1 MIVNCQN
8 CSTRLQLD
16 DAKVPS
22 RPFSVRCPKCRQII
36 NAQPGGT
43 QPAQKDALSAVTD
56 LPASTRSQKEINV
69 TSSAPIIRGDAP
81 PPPPPPSSGGDG
93 EILRMLAALLRQN
106 TAENG
111 SSKGTMRGGRW
122 ENRRVLVCVGPT
134 YCEEVVA
141 ALTANQYVVY
151 IAESA
156 EHASE
161 RMREDSVDVVVL
173 DEEFDAPNRGTATF
187 KGEFDSMRM
196 AERRRLIFVLISK
209 NARTGDAH
217 AAFLENANLVINTAD
232 VSGLPL
238 VLERN
243 VRDLNELY
251 RDFNKAMNVAAI

>member
-1 MIVNCQN
+1 MIVTCQN

-22 RPFSVRCPKCRQII
+22 RPFSVRCPKCQQII
-36 NAQPGGT
+36 NAQPGGS
-43 QPAQKDALSAVTD
+43 QPVQKDALSAVAD

-69 TSSAPIIRGDAP
+69 TSPTPIIRGDAP
-81 PPPPPPSSGGDG
+81 PPPPPPPSGGDG

-106 TAENG
+106 GGEAG
-111 SSKGTMRGGRW
+111 ASKVSSRGGRW

-141 ALTANQYVVY
+141 ALTANQYVVF

-161 RMREDSVDVVVL
+161 RMREDRVDVIML
-173 DEEFDAPNRGTATF
+173 DEEFDAPNRGAMAM
-187 KGEFDSMRM
+187 KGELDSMRM
-196 AERRRLIFVLISK
+196 AERRRIIYVLLSK
-209 NARTGDAH
+209 EARTGDAH
-217 AAFLENANLVINTAD
+217 AAFLDNANLVINTAD

-251 RDFNKAMNVAAI
+251 RDFNKAMNVTAL